1 MDLTV
6 TPADVALYAPQ
17 APAVMDNQVAQALD
31 WAEPLLERHH
41 VTLTRG
47 TRQAREAARAVS
59 AYAIALALGGVRTQA
74 VAGAAAIQKFKDGD
88 SEIVYAERD
97 TTALAALPGNW
108 VSRAWQH
115 LYAAGVPR
123 SVRVA
128 GASR

>member
-6 TPADVALYAPQ
+6 TPADVAAYAPD
-17 APAVMDNQVAQALD
+17 APPVTDNQVVQAVD

-41 VTLTRG
+41 VTLTPD
-47 TRQAREAARAVS
+47 TRQAREAVRAVS
-59 AYAIALALGGVRTQA
+59 AYAIAVALGGTRTQA
-74 VAGAAAIQKFKDGD
+74 VAGDAAIQKLKDGD

-97 TTALAALPGNW
+97 VTALAALPGNW

-123 SVRVA
+123 PPGHS